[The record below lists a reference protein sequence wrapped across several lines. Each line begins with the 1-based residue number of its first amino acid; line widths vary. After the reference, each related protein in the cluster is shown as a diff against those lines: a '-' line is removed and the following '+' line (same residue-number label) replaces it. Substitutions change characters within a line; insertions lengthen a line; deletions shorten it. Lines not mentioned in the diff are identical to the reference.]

1 MQNYVKTKYTLKLL
15 IKGKKKTWKICLLLD
30 NELMHT
36 VSHPFTLML
45 VGMKSEER
53 LVSLYLQCGVQPSSV

>member
-1 MQNYVKTKYTLKLL
+1 MENYVKTKYTLKLL
-15 IKGKKKTWKICLLLD
+15 IKGKMKTWQICLLLE

-36 VSHPFTLML
+36 VSHSFPLLL

-53 LVSLYLQCGVQPSSV
+53 LVSSYV